1 MKRSKTQAV
10 YRFLPEMW
18 ISEKDDSER
27 AVSAKIKNWNYI
39 KMSDIYEDFIE
50 GEIKRQIKLFG
61 DRGGDIS
68 AFDLSPDTHSFS
80 IVETA
85 CNEGIPDIIGEI
97 SPLVFYCSSCG
108 AVSDLRNPDAVDKYT
123 WKCKNPDCG
132 KWAVKQLQ
140 MIYACEC
147 GYAQP
152 IKIPHVQGVKNFKFR
167 PNETQYKMFYRSGN
181 SEKPA
186 EFVQI
191 CPNCNSRLVP
201 DNANSGRNYKP
212 FTLKVINLVDQ
223 RNGQFYKKGIDA
235 QKTIVCR
242 WFDKLSTADY
252 EEILNNIELAFSD
265 AFKSDAQRRNVK
277 QQVRALI
284 DAGMLPPEMFESAVN
299 NMLQNAPNTK
309 SVERYVAIC
318 DDLFS
323 RKKTENPVGYA
334 EWLSHFSF
342 KLMQYDT
349 LKYAKRIITLEE
361 AIQRQLDME
370 FIDSP
375 EEVTALNKKMGIA
388 NMQVSCDIQIIN
400 CTYGYSRRVA
410 DPKNS
415 TNKNCRLKLNAY
427 DRTRDGTANLVYGAK
442 LDTEGILFEINA
454 ISCLDSAEGAMY
466 EIPEH
471 VKPILRKSQLFTV
484 IPRIYCEQCGSY
496 EIPYCAECG
505 KPMECDENVRLH
517 CSCGAPFHVQCF
529 EGHRACRVEN
539 WYIPTSRMYTMINQN
554 IHAAFKQDTAD
565 LVMCIMGSALYI
577 AQPCIVRTEGV
588 EVFFNQIDC
597 FSRLP
602 ATAKENTKKYAVYL
616 GEKCDGTCSNAK
628 IGRCIADS
636 SMACLPKAFYTLLPG
651 FRPQPH
657 KGLEYGD
664 VAAQINVGS
673 CAYEMKGI
681 IKKNTMNSGRTSK
694 SVDVLLN
701 THLLS
706 TSKAGEEIIRQFV
719 EQGLVDNRVDL
730 IAVIAPQY
738 FDNSFKGTL
747 RFLAKLGG
755 KKVMFIELDDVARL
769 IEGNSAIDV

>member
-68 AFDLSPDTHSFS
+68 AFDLSPDTHSFA

-108 AVSDLRNPDAVDKYT
+108 TVSDLRNPDAVDKYT

-140 MIYACEC
+140 MIYTCEC

-309 SVERYVAIC
+309 SVERYVAMC

-442 LDTEGILFEINA
+442 LDTEGILFEISQRKIVEWLYENNIISEEQLPDLDDDISVKKWFA
-454 ISCLDSAEGAMY
+454 QYVHSDVISMFGEIDDSEKITKNVFALLHSMSHAFMNSAGELSGLSGNSLTEIILVETASIFIYAQTSQGIPLGALSGMAESNYAYFLKKAFDEAKNCVFDPICTERDDTACSACLIIPEISCNHFNAELG
-466 EIPEH
+466 
-471 VKPILRKSQLFTV
+471 RK
-484 IPRIYCEQCGSY
+484 Y
-496 EIPYCAECG
+496 
-505 KPMECDENVRLH
+505 
-517 CSCGAPFHVQCF
+517 
-529 EGHRACRVEN
+529 
-539 WYIPTSRMYTMINQN
+539 
-554 IHAAFKQDTAD
+554 
-565 LVMCIMGSALYI
+565 LYS
-577 AQPCIVRTEGV
+577 
-588 EVFFNQIDC
+588 ID
-597 FSRLP
+597 
-602 ATAKENTKKYAVYL
+602 
-616 GEKCDGTCSNAK
+616 G
-628 IGRCIADS
+628 
-636 SMACLPKAFYTLLPG
+636 
-651 FRPQPH
+651 
-657 KGLEYGD
+657 
-664 VAAQINVGS
+664 
-673 CAYEMKGI
+673 
-681 IKKNTMNSGRTSK
+681 
-694 SVDVLLN
+694 
-701 THLLS
+701 
-706 TSKAGEEIIRQFV
+706 
-719 EQGLVDNRVDL
+719 VDNPTVG
-730 IAVIAPQY
+730 
-738 FDNSFKGTL
+738 FWE
-747 RFLAKLGG
+747 
-755 KKVMFIELDDVARL
+755 M
-769 IEGNSAIDV
+769 

>member
-68 AFDLSPDTHSFS
+68 AFDLSPDTHSFA

-252 EEILNNIELAFSD
+252 DEILNNIELAFSD
-265 AFKSDAQRRNVK
+265 AFKNDAQRRNVK

-442 LDTEGILFEINA
+442 LDTEGILFEISQRKIVEWLYENNIISEEQLPDLDDDISVKKWFA
-454 ISCLDSAEGAMY
+454 QYVHSDVISMFGEIDDSEKITKNVFALLHSMSHAFMNSAGELSGLSGNSLTEIILVETASIFIYAQTSQGIPLGALSGMAESNYAYFLKKAFDEAKNCVFDPICTERDDTACSACLIIPEISCNHFNAELG
-466 EIPEH
+466 
-471 VKPILRKSQLFTV
+471 RK
-484 IPRIYCEQCGSY
+484 Y
-496 EIPYCAECG
+496 
-505 KPMECDENVRLH
+505 
-517 CSCGAPFHVQCF
+517 
-529 EGHRACRVEN
+529 
-539 WYIPTSRMYTMINQN
+539 
-554 IHAAFKQDTAD
+554 
-565 LVMCIMGSALYI
+565 LYS
-577 AQPCIVRTEGV
+577 
-588 EVFFNQIDC
+588 ID
-597 FSRLP
+597 
-602 ATAKENTKKYAVYL
+602 
-616 GEKCDGTCSNAK
+616 G
-628 IGRCIADS
+628 
-636 SMACLPKAFYTLLPG
+636 
-651 FRPQPH
+651 
-657 KGLEYGD
+657 
-664 VAAQINVGS
+664 
-673 CAYEMKGI
+673 
-681 IKKNTMNSGRTSK
+681 
-694 SVDVLLN
+694 
-701 THLLS
+701 
-706 TSKAGEEIIRQFV
+706 
-719 EQGLVDNRVDL
+719 VDNPTVG
-730 IAVIAPQY
+730 
-738 FDNSFKGTL
+738 FWE
-747 RFLAKLGG
+747 
-755 KKVMFIELDDVARL
+755 M
-769 IEGNSAIDV
+769 

>member
-18 ISEKDDSER
+18 ISEKGDSER

-68 AFDLSPDTHSFS
+68 AFDLSPDTHSFA

-108 AVSDLRNPDAVDKYT
+108 TVSDLRNHDAVDKYT

-309 SVERYVAIC
+309 SVERYVAMC

-323 RKKTENPVGYA
+323 RRKTENPVGYA

-361 AIQRQLDME
+361 AIQRQLNME

-375 EEVTALNKKMGIA
+375 EEVTALNKKMGVA

-442 LDTEGILFEINA
+442 LDTEGILFEISQRKIVEWLYENNIISEEQLPDLDDDISVKKWFA
-454 ISCLDSAEGAMY
+454 QYVHSDVISMFGEIDDSEKITKNVFALLHSMSHAFMNSAGELSGLSGNSLTEIILVETASIFIYAQTSQGIPLGALSGMAESNYAYFLKKAFDEAKNCVFDPICTERDDTACSACLIIPEISCNHFNAELG
-466 EIPEH
+466 
-471 VKPILRKSQLFTV
+471 RK
-484 IPRIYCEQCGSY
+484 Y
-496 EIPYCAECG
+496 
-505 KPMECDENVRLH
+505 
-517 CSCGAPFHVQCF
+517 
-529 EGHRACRVEN
+529 
-539 WYIPTSRMYTMINQN
+539 
-554 IHAAFKQDTAD
+554 
-565 LVMCIMGSALYI
+565 LYS
-577 AQPCIVRTEGV
+577 
-588 EVFFNQIDC
+588 ID
-597 FSRLP
+597 
-602 ATAKENTKKYAVYL
+602 
-616 GEKCDGTCSNAK
+616 G
-628 IGRCIADS
+628 
-636 SMACLPKAFYTLLPG
+636 
-651 FRPQPH
+651 
-657 KGLEYGD
+657 
-664 VAAQINVGS
+664 
-673 CAYEMKGI
+673 
-681 IKKNTMNSGRTSK
+681 
-694 SVDVLLN
+694 
-701 THLLS
+701 
-706 TSKAGEEIIRQFV
+706 
-719 EQGLVDNRVDL
+719 VDNPTVG
-730 IAVIAPQY
+730 
-738 FDNSFKGTL
+738 FWE
-747 RFLAKLGG
+747 
-755 KKVMFIELDDVARL
+755 M
-769 IEGNSAIDV
+769 

>member
-18 ISEKDDSER
+18 ISEKGDSER

-68 AFDLSPDTHSFS
+68 AFDLSPDTHSFA

-108 AVSDLRNPDAVDKYT
+108 TVSDLRNPDAVDKYT

-309 SVERYVAIC
+309 SVERYVAMC

-375 EEVTALNKKMGIA
+375 EEVTALSKKMGIA

-442 LDTEGILFEINA
+442 LDTEGILFEISQRKIVEWLYENNIISEEQLPDLDDDISVKKWFA
-454 ISCLDSAEGAMY
+454 QYVHSDVISMFGEIDDSEKITKNVFVLLHSMSHAFMNSAGELSGLSGNSLTEIILVETASIFIYAQTSQGIPLGALSGMAESNYAYFLKKAFDEAKNCVFDPICTERDDTACSACLIIPEISCNHFNAELG
-466 EIPEH
+466 
-471 VKPILRKSQLFTV
+471 RK
-484 IPRIYCEQCGSY
+484 Y
-496 EIPYCAECG
+496 
-505 KPMECDENVRLH
+505 
-517 CSCGAPFHVQCF
+517 
-529 EGHRACRVEN
+529 
-539 WYIPTSRMYTMINQN
+539 
-554 IHAAFKQDTAD
+554 
-565 LVMCIMGSALYI
+565 LYS
-577 AQPCIVRTEGV
+577 
-588 EVFFNQIDC
+588 ID
-597 FSRLP
+597 
-602 ATAKENTKKYAVYL
+602 
-616 GEKCDGTCSNAK
+616 G
-628 IGRCIADS
+628 
-636 SMACLPKAFYTLLPG
+636 
-651 FRPQPH
+651 
-657 KGLEYGD
+657 
-664 VAAQINVGS
+664 
-673 CAYEMKGI
+673 
-681 IKKNTMNSGRTSK
+681 
-694 SVDVLLN
+694 
-701 THLLS
+701 
-706 TSKAGEEIIRQFV
+706 
-719 EQGLVDNRVDL
+719 VDNPTVG
-730 IAVIAPQY
+730 
-738 FDNSFKGTL
+738 FWE
-747 RFLAKLGG
+747 
-755 KKVMFIELDDVARL
+755 M
-769 IEGNSAIDV
+769 

>member
-1 MKRSKTQAV
+1 
-10 YRFLPEMW
+10 MW

-442 LDTEGILFEINA
+442 LDTEGILFEISQRKIVEWLYENNIISEEQLPDLDDDISVKKWFA
-454 ISCLDSAEGAMY
+454 QYVHSDVISMFGEIDDSEKITKNVFALLHSMSHAFMNSAGELSGLSGNSLTEIILVETASIFIYAQTSQGIPLGALSGMAESNYAYFLKKAFDEAKNCVFDPICTERDDTACSACLIIPEISCNHFNAELG
-466 EIPEH
+466 
-471 VKPILRKSQLFTV
+471 RK
-484 IPRIYCEQCGSY
+484 Y
-496 EIPYCAECG
+496 
-505 KPMECDENVRLH
+505 
-517 CSCGAPFHVQCF
+517 
-529 EGHRACRVEN
+529 
-539 WYIPTSRMYTMINQN
+539 
-554 IHAAFKQDTAD
+554 
-565 LVMCIMGSALYI
+565 LYS
-577 AQPCIVRTEGV
+577 
-588 EVFFNQIDC
+588 ID
-597 FSRLP
+597 
-602 ATAKENTKKYAVYL
+602 
-616 GEKCDGTCSNAK
+616 G
-628 IGRCIADS
+628 
-636 SMACLPKAFYTLLPG
+636 
-651 FRPQPH
+651 
-657 KGLEYGD
+657 
-664 VAAQINVGS
+664 
-673 CAYEMKGI
+673 
-681 IKKNTMNSGRTSK
+681 
-694 SVDVLLN
+694 
-701 THLLS
+701 
-706 TSKAGEEIIRQFV
+706 
-719 EQGLVDNRVDL
+719 VDNPTVG
-730 IAVIAPQY
+730 
-738 FDNSFKGTL
+738 FWE
-747 RFLAKLGG
+747 
-755 KKVMFIELDDVARL
+755 M
-769 IEGNSAIDV
+769 

>member
-18 ISEKDDSER
+18 ISEKGDSER

-68 AFDLSPDTHSFS
+68 AFDLSPDTHSFA

-108 AVSDLRNPDAVDKYT
+108 TVSDLRNPDAVDKYT

-284 DAGMLPPEMFESAVN
+284 DAVMLPPEMFESAVN

-309 SVERYVAIC
+309 SVERYVAMC

-375 EEVTALNKKMGIA
+375 EKVTALSKKMGIA

-442 LDTEGILFEINA
+442 LDTEGILFEISQRKIVEWLYENNIISEEQLPDLDDDISVKKWFA
-454 ISCLDSAEGAMY
+454 QYVHSDVISMFGEIDDSEKITKNVFALLHSMSHAFMNSAGELSGLSGNSLTEIILVETASIFIYAQTSQGIPLGALSGMAESNYAYFLKKAFDEAKNCVFDPICTERDDTACSACLIIPEISCNHFNAELG
-466 EIPEH
+466 
-471 VKPILRKSQLFTV
+471 RK
-484 IPRIYCEQCGSY
+484 Y
-496 EIPYCAECG
+496 
-505 KPMECDENVRLH
+505 
-517 CSCGAPFHVQCF
+517 
-529 EGHRACRVEN
+529 
-539 WYIPTSRMYTMINQN
+539 
-554 IHAAFKQDTAD
+554 
-565 LVMCIMGSALYI
+565 LYS
-577 AQPCIVRTEGV
+577 
-588 EVFFNQIDC
+588 ID
-597 FSRLP
+597 
-602 ATAKENTKKYAVYL
+602 
-616 GEKCDGTCSNAK
+616 G
-628 IGRCIADS
+628 
-636 SMACLPKAFYTLLPG
+636 
-651 FRPQPH
+651 
-657 KGLEYGD
+657 
-664 VAAQINVGS
+664 
-673 CAYEMKGI
+673 
-681 IKKNTMNSGRTSK
+681 
-694 SVDVLLN
+694 
-701 THLLS
+701 
-706 TSKAGEEIIRQFV
+706 
-719 EQGLVDNRVDL
+719 VDNPTVG
-730 IAVIAPQY
+730 
-738 FDNSFKGTL
+738 FWE
-747 RFLAKLGG
+747 
-755 KKVMFIELDDVARL
+755 M
-769 IEGNSAIDV
+769 

>member
-1 MKRSKTQAV
+1 MKRSKTQDV

-50 GEIKRQIKLFG
+50 GEIKRQVKLFG

-68 AFDLSPDTHSFS
+68 AFDLSPDTHSFA

-252 EEILNNIELAFSD
+252 DEILNNIELAFSD

-309 SVERYVAIC
+309 SVERYVAMC

-323 RKKTENPVGYA
+323 RKKAENPVGYA

-375 EEVTALNKKMGIA
+375 EEVTALNKKMGIT

-442 LDTEGILFEINA
+442 LDTEGILFEISQRKIVEWLYENNIISEEQLPDLDDDVSVKKWFAQYVHSDVISMFGEIDDSEKITKNVFALLHSMSHAFMNA
-454 ISCLDSAEGAMY
+454 AGELSGLSSNSLTEIILVETASIFIYAQTSQGIPLGALSGMAESNYAFFLKKAFDEAKNCVFDPICTERDDTACSACLIIPEISCNHFNAELG
-466 EIPEH
+466 
-471 VKPILRKSQLFTV
+471 RK
-484 IPRIYCEQCGSY
+484 Y
-496 EIPYCAECG
+496 
-505 KPMECDENVRLH
+505 
-517 CSCGAPFHVQCF
+517 
-529 EGHRACRVEN
+529 
-539 WYIPTSRMYTMINQN
+539 
-554 IHAAFKQDTAD
+554 
-565 LVMCIMGSALYI
+565 LYS
-577 AQPCIVRTEGV
+577 
-588 EVFFNQIDC
+588 ID
-597 FSRLP
+597 
-602 ATAKENTKKYAVYL
+602 
-616 GEKCDGTCSNAK
+616 G
-628 IGRCIADS
+628 
-636 SMACLPKAFYTLLPG
+636 
-651 FRPQPH
+651 
-657 KGLEYGD
+657 
-664 VAAQINVGS
+664 
-673 CAYEMKGI
+673 
-681 IKKNTMNSGRTSK
+681 
-694 SVDVLLN
+694 
-701 THLLS
+701 
-706 TSKAGEEIIRQFV
+706 
-719 EQGLVDNRVDL
+719 VDNPTVG
-730 IAVIAPQY
+730 
-738 FDNSFKGTL
+738 FWE
-747 RFLAKLGG
+747 
-755 KKVMFIELDDVARL
+755 M
-769 IEGNSAIDV
+769 

>member
-68 AFDLSPDTHSFS
+68 AFDLSPDTHSFA

-181 SEKPA
+181 SEKTA

-309 SVERYVAIC
+309 SVERYVAMC

-442 LDTEGILFEINA
+442 LDTEGILFEISQRKIVEWLYENNIISEEQLPDLDDDISVKKWFA
-454 ISCLDSAEGAMY
+454 QYVHSDVISMFGEIDDSEKITKNVFALLHSMSHAFMNSAGELSGLSGNSLTEIILVETASIFIYAQTSQGIPLGALSGMAESNYAYFLKKAFDEAKNCVFDPICTERDDTACSACLIIPEISCNHFNAELG
-466 EIPEH
+466 
-471 VKPILRKSQLFTV
+471 RK
-484 IPRIYCEQCGSY
+484 Y
-496 EIPYCAECG
+496 
-505 KPMECDENVRLH
+505 
-517 CSCGAPFHVQCF
+517 
-529 EGHRACRVEN
+529 
-539 WYIPTSRMYTMINQN
+539 
-554 IHAAFKQDTAD
+554 
-565 LVMCIMGSALYI
+565 LYS
-577 AQPCIVRTEGV
+577 
-588 EVFFNQIDC
+588 ID
-597 FSRLP
+597 
-602 ATAKENTKKYAVYL
+602 
-616 GEKCDGTCSNAK
+616 G
-628 IGRCIADS
+628 
-636 SMACLPKAFYTLLPG
+636 
-651 FRPQPH
+651 
-657 KGLEYGD
+657 
-664 VAAQINVGS
+664 
-673 CAYEMKGI
+673 
-681 IKKNTMNSGRTSK
+681 
-694 SVDVLLN
+694 
-701 THLLS
+701 
-706 TSKAGEEIIRQFV
+706 
-719 EQGLVDNRVDL
+719 VDNPTVG
-730 IAVIAPQY
+730 
-738 FDNSFKGTL
+738 FWE
-747 RFLAKLGG
+747 
-755 KKVMFIELDDVARL
+755 M
-769 IEGNSAIDV
+769 

>member
-18 ISEKDDSER
+18 ISEKGDSER

-39 KMSDIYEDFIE
+39 KMADIYEDFIE
-50 GEIKRQIKLFG
+50 GEVKRQIKLFG

-68 AFDLSPDTHSFS
+68 AFDLSPDTHSFA

-108 AVSDLRNPDAVDKYT
+108 TVSDLRNPDAVDKYT

-152 IKIPHVQGVKNFKFR
+152 IKVPYVQGVKDFKFR

-242 WFDKLSTADY
+242 WFDKLSTTDY

-265 AFKSDAQRRNVK
+265 AFKSDAQRRNVE

-284 DAGMLPPEMFESAVN
+284 DAGMLPSEMFESAVN

-309 SVERYVAIC
+309 SVERYVAMC

-323 RKKTENPVGYA
+323 RKKTEDPVGYA

-375 EEVTALNKKMGIA
+375 EEITALNKKLGIA

-442 LDTEGILFEINA
+442 LDTEGILFEISQRKIVEWLYENKIISEEQLPDLDDDVSVKKWFAQYVHSDVISMFGEIDDSEKITKNVFALLHSMSHAFMNA
-454 ISCLDSAEGAMY
+454 AGELSGLSSNSLTEIILVETASIFIYAQTSQGIPLGALSGMAESNYAYFLKKAFDEAKNCVFDPICTERDDTACSACLIIPEISCNHFNAELG
-466 EIPEH
+466 
-471 VKPILRKSQLFTV
+471 RKYLYSIDGVDTPTV
-484 IPRIYCEQCGSY
+484 
-496 EIPYCAECG
+496 
-505 KPMECDENVRLH
+505 
-517 CSCGAPFHVQCF
+517 
-529 EGHRACRVEN
+529 
-539 WYIPTSRMYTMINQN
+539 
-554 IHAAFKQDTAD
+554 
-565 LVMCIMGSALYI
+565 
-577 AQPCIVRTEGV
+577 
-588 EVFFNQIDC
+588 
-597 FSRLP
+597 
-602 ATAKENTKKYAVYL
+602 
-616 GEKCDGTCSNAK
+616 
-628 IGRCIADS
+628 
-636 SMACLPKAFYTLLPG
+636 G
-651 FRPQPH
+651 FW
-657 KGLEYGD
+657 
-664 VAAQINVGS
+664 
-673 CAYEMKGI
+673 EM
-681 IKKNTMNSGRTSK
+681 
-694 SVDVLLN
+694 
-701 THLLS
+701 
-706 TSKAGEEIIRQFV
+706 
-719 EQGLVDNRVDL
+719 
-730 IAVIAPQY
+730 
-738 FDNSFKGTL
+738 
-747 RFLAKLGG
+747 
-755 KKVMFIELDDVARL
+755 
-769 IEGNSAIDV
+769 

>member
-39 KMSDIYEDFIE
+39 KMADIYEDFIE
-50 GEIKRQIKLFG
+50 GEVKRQIKLFG

-68 AFDLSPDTHSFS
+68 AFDLSPDTHSFA

-108 AVSDLRNPDAVDKYT
+108 TVSDLRNPDAVDKYT

-152 IKIPHVQGVKNFKFR
+152 IKVPYVQGVKDFKFR

-265 AFKSDAQRRNVK
+265 AFKSNAQRRNVE

-284 DAGMLPPEMFESAVN
+284 DAGMLPSEMFESAVN

-309 SVERYVAIC
+309 SVERYVAMC

-323 RKKTENPVGYA
+323 RKKTEDPVGYA

-375 EEVTALNKKMGIA
+375 EEITALNQKMGIA

-442 LDTEGILFEINA
+442 LDTEGILFEISQRKIIEWLYENKIIGEEQLPDLDDDVSVKKWFAQYVHSDVISMFGEIDDSEKITKNVFALLHSMSHAFMNA
-454 ISCLDSAEGAMY
+454 AGELSGLSSNSLTEIILVETASIFIYAQTSQGIPLGALSGMAESNYAYFLKKAFDEAKNCVFDPICTERDDTACSACLIIPEISCNHFNAELG
-466 EIPEH
+466 
-471 VKPILRKSQLFTV
+471 RKYLYSIDGVDTPTV
-484 IPRIYCEQCGSY
+484 
-496 EIPYCAECG
+496 
-505 KPMECDENVRLH
+505 
-517 CSCGAPFHVQCF
+517 
-529 EGHRACRVEN
+529 
-539 WYIPTSRMYTMINQN
+539 
-554 IHAAFKQDTAD
+554 
-565 LVMCIMGSALYI
+565 
-577 AQPCIVRTEGV
+577 
-588 EVFFNQIDC
+588 
-597 FSRLP
+597 
-602 ATAKENTKKYAVYL
+602 
-616 GEKCDGTCSNAK
+616 
-628 IGRCIADS
+628 
-636 SMACLPKAFYTLLPG
+636 G
-651 FRPQPH
+651 FW
-657 KGLEYGD
+657 
-664 VAAQINVGS
+664 
-673 CAYEMKGI
+673 EM
-681 IKKNTMNSGRTSK
+681 
-694 SVDVLLN
+694 
-701 THLLS
+701 
-706 TSKAGEEIIRQFV
+706 
-719 EQGLVDNRVDL
+719 
-730 IAVIAPQY
+730 
-738 FDNSFKGTL
+738 
-747 RFLAKLGG
+747 
-755 KKVMFIELDDVARL
+755 
-769 IEGNSAIDV
+769 

>member
-442 LDTEGILFEINA
+442 LDTEGILFEISQRKIVEWLYENNIISEEQLPDLDDDISVKKWFA
-454 ISCLDSAEGAMY
+454 QYVHSDVISMFGEIDDSEKITKNVFALLHSMSHAFMNSAGELSGLSGNSLTEIILVETASIFIYAQTSQGIPLGALSGMAESNYAYFLKKAFDEAKNFVFDPICTERDDTACSACLIIPEISCNHFNAELG
-466 EIPEH
+466 
-471 VKPILRKSQLFTV
+471 RK
-484 IPRIYCEQCGSY
+484 Y
-496 EIPYCAECG
+496 
-505 KPMECDENVRLH
+505 
-517 CSCGAPFHVQCF
+517 
-529 EGHRACRVEN
+529 
-539 WYIPTSRMYTMINQN
+539 
-554 IHAAFKQDTAD
+554 
-565 LVMCIMGSALYI
+565 LYS
-577 AQPCIVRTEGV
+577 
-588 EVFFNQIDC
+588 ID
-597 FSRLP
+597 
-602 ATAKENTKKYAVYL
+602 
-616 GEKCDGTCSNAK
+616 G
-628 IGRCIADS
+628 
-636 SMACLPKAFYTLLPG
+636 
-651 FRPQPH
+651 
-657 KGLEYGD
+657 
-664 VAAQINVGS
+664 
-673 CAYEMKGI
+673 
-681 IKKNTMNSGRTSK
+681 
-694 SVDVLLN
+694 
-701 THLLS
+701 
-706 TSKAGEEIIRQFV
+706 
-719 EQGLVDNRVDL
+719 VDNPTVG
-730 IAVIAPQY
+730 
-738 FDNSFKGTL
+738 FWE
-747 RFLAKLGG
+747 
-755 KKVMFIELDDVARL
+755 M
-769 IEGNSAIDV
+769 

>member
-18 ISEKDDSER
+18 ISEKGDSER

-68 AFDLSPDTHSFS
+68 AFDISPDTHSFA

-108 AVSDLRNPDAVDKYT
+108 TVTDLRNPDAVDKYT

-140 MIYACEC
+140 MIYTCEC

-152 IKIPHVQGVKNFKFR
+152 IKVPYVHGVKDFKFR

-181 SEKPA
+181 SEKTA

-212 FTLKVINLVDQ
+212 FKLKVINLVDQ

-265 AFKSDAQRRNVK
+265 AFKSDAQRRNVE

-309 SVERYVAIC
+309 SVERYVAMC

-323 RKKTENPVGYA
+323 RKKIEDPVGYA

-375 EEVTALNKKMGIA
+375 EEITALNKKMGIE

-442 LDTEGILFEINA
+442 LDTEGILFEISQRKIVEWLYENKIISEEQLPDLDDDVSVKKWFAQYVHSDVISMFGEIDDSEKITKNVFALLHSMSHAFMNA
-454 ISCLDSAEGAMY
+454 AGELSGLSSNSLTEIILVETASIFIYAQTSQGIPLGALSGMAESNYAYFLKKAFDETKNCVFDPICTERDDTACSACLIIPEISCNHFNAELG
-466 EIPEH
+466 
-471 VKPILRKSQLFTV
+471 RKYLYSIDGVDTPTV
-484 IPRIYCEQCGSY
+484 
-496 EIPYCAECG
+496 
-505 KPMECDENVRLH
+505 
-517 CSCGAPFHVQCF
+517 
-529 EGHRACRVEN
+529 
-539 WYIPTSRMYTMINQN
+539 
-554 IHAAFKQDTAD
+554 
-565 LVMCIMGSALYI
+565 
-577 AQPCIVRTEGV
+577 
-588 EVFFNQIDC
+588 
-597 FSRLP
+597 
-602 ATAKENTKKYAVYL
+602 
-616 GEKCDGTCSNAK
+616 
-628 IGRCIADS
+628 
-636 SMACLPKAFYTLLPG
+636 G
-651 FRPQPH
+651 FW
-657 KGLEYGD
+657 
-664 VAAQINVGS
+664 
-673 CAYEMKGI
+673 EM
-681 IKKNTMNSGRTSK
+681 
-694 SVDVLLN
+694 
-701 THLLS
+701 
-706 TSKAGEEIIRQFV
+706 
-719 EQGLVDNRVDL
+719 
-730 IAVIAPQY
+730 
-738 FDNSFKGTL
+738 
-747 RFLAKLGG
+747 
-755 KKVMFIELDDVARL
+755 
-769 IEGNSAIDV
+769 

>member
-18 ISEKDDSER
+18 ISEKGDSER

-39 KMSDIYEDFIE
+39 KMSGIYEDFIE

-68 AFDLSPDTHSFS
+68 AFDISPDTHSFA

-108 AVSDLRNPDAVDKYT
+108 TVTDLRNPDAVDKYT

-152 IKIPHVQGVKNFKFR
+152 IKVPYVQGVKDFKFR

-242 WFDKLSTADY
+242 WCEKLSTADY
-252 EEILNNIELAFSD
+252 EEILDNIELAFSD
-265 AFKSDAQRRNVK
+265 AFKSNAQRRNVE

-309 SVERYVAIC
+309 SVERYVAMC
-318 DDLFS
+318 DDLFA
-323 RKKTENPVGYA
+323 RKKAEDPAGYT

-375 EEVTALNKKMGIA
+375 EEITALNDKLGIA

-442 LDTEGILFEINA
+442 LDTEGILFEISQRRIIEWLYENKIIGEEQLPDLDDDVSVKKWFAEYVHSDVITMFGEIDDSEKITKNVFALLHSMSHAFMNA
-454 ISCLDSAEGAMY
+454 AGELSGLSSNSLTEIILVETASIFIYAQTSQGIPLGALSGMAESNYAYFLKKAFDETKNCVFDPICKERDDTACSACLIIPEISCNHFNAELG
-466 EIPEH
+466 
-471 VKPILRKSQLFTV
+471 RKYLYSIDGV
-484 IPRIYCEQCGSY
+484 
-496 EIPYCAECG
+496 
-505 KPMECDENVRLH
+505 
-517 CSCGAPFHVQCF
+517 
-529 EGHRACRVEN
+529 
-539 WYIPTSRMYTMINQN
+539 
-554 IHAAFKQDTAD
+554 DT
-565 LVMCIMGSALYI
+565 
-577 AQPCIVRTEGV
+577 
-588 EVFFNQIDC
+588 
-597 FSRLP
+597 P
-602 ATAKENTKKYAVYL
+602 AV
-616 GEKCDGTCSNAK
+616 
-628 IGRCIADS
+628 
-636 SMACLPKAFYTLLPG
+636 G
-651 FRPQPH
+651 FW
-657 KGLEYGD
+657 
-664 VAAQINVGS
+664 
-673 CAYEMKGI
+673 EM
-681 IKKNTMNSGRTSK
+681 
-694 SVDVLLN
+694 
-701 THLLS
+701 
-706 TSKAGEEIIRQFV
+706 
-719 EQGLVDNRVDL
+719 
-730 IAVIAPQY
+730 
-738 FDNSFKGTL
+738 
-747 RFLAKLGG
+747 
-755 KKVMFIELDDVARL
+755 
-769 IEGNSAIDV
+769 

>member
-68 AFDLSPDTHSFS
+68 AFDLSPDTHSFA

-181 SEKPA
+181 SEKSA

-252 EEILNNIELAFSD
+252 DEILNNIELAFSD

-309 SVERYVAIC
+309 SVERYVAMC

-442 LDTEGILFEINA
+442 LDTEGILFEISQRKIVEWLYENNIISEEQLPDLDDDISVKKWFA
-454 ISCLDSAEGAMY
+454 QYVHSDVISMFGEIDDSEKITKNVFALLHSMSHAFMNSAGELSGLSGNSLTEIILVETASIFIYAQTSQGIPLGALSGMAESNYAYFLKKAFDEAKNCVFDPICTERDDTACSACLIIPEISCNHFNAELG
-466 EIPEH
+466 
-471 VKPILRKSQLFTV
+471 RK
-484 IPRIYCEQCGSY
+484 Y
-496 EIPYCAECG
+496 
-505 KPMECDENVRLH
+505 
-517 CSCGAPFHVQCF
+517 
-529 EGHRACRVEN
+529 
-539 WYIPTSRMYTMINQN
+539 
-554 IHAAFKQDTAD
+554 
-565 LVMCIMGSALYI
+565 LYS
-577 AQPCIVRTEGV
+577 
-588 EVFFNQIDC
+588 ID
-597 FSRLP
+597 
-602 ATAKENTKKYAVYL
+602 
-616 GEKCDGTCSNAK
+616 G
-628 IGRCIADS
+628 
-636 SMACLPKAFYTLLPG
+636 
-651 FRPQPH
+651 
-657 KGLEYGD
+657 
-664 VAAQINVGS
+664 
-673 CAYEMKGI
+673 
-681 IKKNTMNSGRTSK
+681 
-694 SVDVLLN
+694 
-701 THLLS
+701 
-706 TSKAGEEIIRQFV
+706 
-719 EQGLVDNRVDL
+719 VDNPTVG
-730 IAVIAPQY
+730 
-738 FDNSFKGTL
+738 FWE
-747 RFLAKLGG
+747 
-755 KKVMFIELDDVARL
+755 M
-769 IEGNSAIDV
+769 

>member
-10 YRFLPEMW
+10 YKFLPEMW
-18 ISEKDDSER
+18 ISEKGDSER

-68 AFDLSPDTHSFS
+68 AFDLSPDTHSFA

-108 AVSDLRNPDAVDKYT
+108 TVSDLRNPDAVDKYT

-191 CPNCNSRLVP
+191 CPSCNSRLVP

-309 SVERYVAIC
+309 SVERYVAMC

-375 EEVTALNKKMGIA
+375 EEVTALNKKMGVA

-442 LDTEGILFEINA
+442 LDTEGILFEISQRKIVEWLYENNIISEEQLPDFDDDISVKKWFA
-454 ISCLDSAEGAMY
+454 QYVHSDVISMFGEIDDSEKITKNVFALLHSMSHAFMNSAGELSGLSGNSLTEIILVETASIFIYAQTSQGIPLGALSGMAESNYAYFLKKAFDEAKNCVFDPICTERDDTACSACLIIPEISCNHFNAELG
-466 EIPEH
+466 
-471 VKPILRKSQLFTV
+471 RK
-484 IPRIYCEQCGSY
+484 Y
-496 EIPYCAECG
+496 
-505 KPMECDENVRLH
+505 
-517 CSCGAPFHVQCF
+517 
-529 EGHRACRVEN
+529 
-539 WYIPTSRMYTMINQN
+539 
-554 IHAAFKQDTAD
+554 
-565 LVMCIMGSALYI
+565 LYS
-577 AQPCIVRTEGV
+577 
-588 EVFFNQIDC
+588 ID
-597 FSRLP
+597 
-602 ATAKENTKKYAVYL
+602 
-616 GEKCDGTCSNAK
+616 G
-628 IGRCIADS
+628 
-636 SMACLPKAFYTLLPG
+636 
-651 FRPQPH
+651 
-657 KGLEYGD
+657 
-664 VAAQINVGS
+664 
-673 CAYEMKGI
+673 
-681 IKKNTMNSGRTSK
+681 
-694 SVDVLLN
+694 
-701 THLLS
+701 
-706 TSKAGEEIIRQFV
+706 
-719 EQGLVDNRVDL
+719 VDNPTVG
-730 IAVIAPQY
+730 
-738 FDNSFKGTL
+738 FWE
-747 RFLAKLGG
+747 
-755 KKVMFIELDDVARL
+755 M
-769 IEGNSAIDV
+769 

>member
-85 CNEGIPDIIGEI
+85 CNEGSPDIIGEI
-97 SPLVFYCSSCG
+97 SPLESYCSSCG

-252 EEILNNIELAFSD
+252 DEILNNIELAFSD
-265 AFKSDAQRRNVK
+265 AFKSNAQRRNVK

-309 SVERYVAIC
+309 SVERYVAMC

-323 RKKTENPVGYA
+323 RKKAENPVGYA

-361 AIQRQLDME
+361 AIQRQLGME

-375 EEVTALNKKMGIA
+375 EEVTALNKKMGIT

-442 LDTEGILFEINA
+442 LDTEGILFEISQRKIVEWLYENNIISEEQLPDLDDDVSVKKWFAQYVHSDVISMFGEIDDSEKITKNVFALLHSMSHAFMNA
-454 ISCLDSAEGAMY
+454 AGELSGLSSNSLTEIILVETASIFIYAQTSQGIPLGALSGMAESNYAYFLKKAFDETKNCVFDPICTERDDTACSACLIIPEISCNHFNAELG
-466 EIPEH
+466 
-471 VKPILRKSQLFTV
+471 RK
-484 IPRIYCEQCGSY
+484 Y
-496 EIPYCAECG
+496 
-505 KPMECDENVRLH
+505 
-517 CSCGAPFHVQCF
+517 
-529 EGHRACRVEN
+529 
-539 WYIPTSRMYTMINQN
+539 
-554 IHAAFKQDTAD
+554 
-565 LVMCIMGSALYI
+565 LYS
-577 AQPCIVRTEGV
+577 
-588 EVFFNQIDC
+588 ID
-597 FSRLP
+597 
-602 ATAKENTKKYAVYL
+602 
-616 GEKCDGTCSNAK
+616 G
-628 IGRCIADS
+628 
-636 SMACLPKAFYTLLPG
+636 
-651 FRPQPH
+651 
-657 KGLEYGD
+657 
-664 VAAQINVGS
+664 
-673 CAYEMKGI
+673 
-681 IKKNTMNSGRTSK
+681 
-694 SVDVLLN
+694 
-701 THLLS
+701 
-706 TSKAGEEIIRQFV
+706 
-719 EQGLVDNRVDL
+719 VDNPTVG
-730 IAVIAPQY
+730 
-738 FDNSFKGTL
+738 FWE
-747 RFLAKLGG
+747 
-755 KKVMFIELDDVARL
+755 M
-769 IEGNSAIDV
+769 

>member
-18 ISEKDDSER
+18 ISEKGDSER

-68 AFDLSPDTHSFS
+68 AFDLSPDTHSFA

-108 AVSDLRNPDAVDKYT
+108 TVSDLRNPDAVDKYT

-140 MIYACEC
+140 MIYTCEC

-152 IKIPHVQGVKNFKFR
+152 IKIPYVQGVKNFKFR

-242 WFDKLSTADY
+242 WFDKLSTDDY

-309 SVERYVAIC
+309 NVERYVAMC

-361 AIQRQLDME
+361 AIQRQLNME

-400 CTYGYSRRVA
+400 CTYGYSRRVS

-442 LDTEGILFEINA
+442 LDTEGILFEISQRKIVEWLYENNIISEEQLPDLDDDISVKKWFA
-454 ISCLDSAEGAMY
+454 QYVHSDVISMFGEIDDSEKITKNVFALLHSMSHAFMNSAGELSGLSGNSLTEIILVETASIFIYAQTSQGIPLGALSGMAESNYAYFLKKAFDETKNCVFDPICTERDDTACSACLIIPEISCNHFNAELG
-466 EIPEH
+466 
-471 VKPILRKSQLFTV
+471 RK
-484 IPRIYCEQCGSY
+484 Y
-496 EIPYCAECG
+496 
-505 KPMECDENVRLH
+505 
-517 CSCGAPFHVQCF
+517 
-529 EGHRACRVEN
+529 
-539 WYIPTSRMYTMINQN
+539 
-554 IHAAFKQDTAD
+554 
-565 LVMCIMGSALYI
+565 LYS
-577 AQPCIVRTEGV
+577 
-588 EVFFNQIDC
+588 ID
-597 FSRLP
+597 
-602 ATAKENTKKYAVYL
+602 
-616 GEKCDGTCSNAK
+616 G
-628 IGRCIADS
+628 
-636 SMACLPKAFYTLLPG
+636 
-651 FRPQPH
+651 
-657 KGLEYGD
+657 
-664 VAAQINVGS
+664 
-673 CAYEMKGI
+673 
-681 IKKNTMNSGRTSK
+681 
-694 SVDVLLN
+694 
-701 THLLS
+701 
-706 TSKAGEEIIRQFV
+706 
-719 EQGLVDNRVDL
+719 VDNPTVG
-730 IAVIAPQY
+730 
-738 FDNSFKGTL
+738 FWE
-747 RFLAKLGG
+747 
-755 KKVMFIELDDVARL
+755 M
-769 IEGNSAIDV
+769 

>member
-18 ISEKDDSER
+18 ISEKGDSER

-68 AFDLSPDTHSFS
+68 AFDLSPDTHSFA

-108 AVSDLRNPDAVDKYT
+108 TVSDLRNPDAVDKYT

-309 SVERYVAIC
+309 SVERYVAMC

-323 RKKTENPVGYA
+323 RKKTKNPVGYA

-375 EEVTALNKKMGIA
+375 EEVTALSKKMGIA

-442 LDTEGILFEINA
+442 LDTEGILFEISQRKIVEWLYENNIISEEQLPDLDDDISVKKWFA
-454 ISCLDSAEGAMY
+454 QYVHSDVISMFGEIDDSEKITKNVFALLHSMSHAFMNSAGELSGLSGNSLTEIILVETASIFIYAQTSQGIPLGALSGMAESNYAYFLKKAFDEAKNCVFDPICTERDDTACSACLIIPEISCNHFNAELG
-466 EIPEH
+466 
-471 VKPILRKSQLFTV
+471 RK
-484 IPRIYCEQCGSY
+484 Y
-496 EIPYCAECG
+496 
-505 KPMECDENVRLH
+505 
-517 CSCGAPFHVQCF
+517 
-529 EGHRACRVEN
+529 
-539 WYIPTSRMYTMINQN
+539 
-554 IHAAFKQDTAD
+554 
-565 LVMCIMGSALYI
+565 LYS
-577 AQPCIVRTEGV
+577 
-588 EVFFNQIDC
+588 ID
-597 FSRLP
+597 
-602 ATAKENTKKYAVYL
+602 
-616 GEKCDGTCSNAK
+616 G
-628 IGRCIADS
+628 
-636 SMACLPKAFYTLLPG
+636 
-651 FRPQPH
+651 
-657 KGLEYGD
+657 
-664 VAAQINVGS
+664 
-673 CAYEMKGI
+673 
-681 IKKNTMNSGRTSK
+681 
-694 SVDVLLN
+694 
-701 THLLS
+701 
-706 TSKAGEEIIRQFV
+706 
-719 EQGLVDNRVDL
+719 VDNPTVG
-730 IAVIAPQY
+730 
-738 FDNSFKGTL
+738 FWE
-747 RFLAKLGG
+747 
-755 KKVMFIELDDVARL
+755 M
-769 IEGNSAIDV
+769 

>member
-68 AFDLSPDTHSFS
+68 AFDLSPDTHSFA

-235 QKTIVCR
+235 QKTLVCR

-252 EEILNNIELAFSD
+252 DEILNNIELAFSD

-309 SVERYVAIC
+309 SVERYVAMC

-323 RKKTENPVGYA
+323 RKKAENPVGYA

-375 EEVTALNKKMGIA
+375 EEVTALNKKMGIT

-442 LDTEGILFEINA
+442 LDTEGILFEISQRKIVEWLYENNIISEEQLPDLDDDVSVKKWFA
-454 ISCLDSAEGAMY
+454 QYVHSDVISMFGEIDDSEKITKNVFALLHSMSHAFMNSAGELSGLSGNSLTEIILVETASIFIYAQTSQGIPLGALSGMAESNYAYFLKKAFDEAKNCVFDPICTERDDTACSACLIIPEISCNHFNAELG
-466 EIPEH
+466 
-471 VKPILRKSQLFTV
+471 RK
-484 IPRIYCEQCGSY
+484 Y
-496 EIPYCAECG
+496 
-505 KPMECDENVRLH
+505 
-517 CSCGAPFHVQCF
+517 
-529 EGHRACRVEN
+529 
-539 WYIPTSRMYTMINQN
+539 
-554 IHAAFKQDTAD
+554 
-565 LVMCIMGSALYI
+565 LYS
-577 AQPCIVRTEGV
+577 
-588 EVFFNQIDC
+588 ID
-597 FSRLP
+597 
-602 ATAKENTKKYAVYL
+602 
-616 GEKCDGTCSNAK
+616 G
-628 IGRCIADS
+628 
-636 SMACLPKAFYTLLPG
+636 
-651 FRPQPH
+651 
-657 KGLEYGD
+657 
-664 VAAQINVGS
+664 
-673 CAYEMKGI
+673 
-681 IKKNTMNSGRTSK
+681 
-694 SVDVLLN
+694 
-701 THLLS
+701 
-706 TSKAGEEIIRQFV
+706 
-719 EQGLVDNRVDL
+719 VDNPTVG
-730 IAVIAPQY
+730 
-738 FDNSFKGTL
+738 FWE
-747 RFLAKLGG
+747 
-755 KKVMFIELDDVARL
+755 M
-769 IEGNSAIDV
+769 

>member
-18 ISEKDDSER
+18 ISEKGDSER

-68 AFDLSPDTHSFS
+68 AFDLSPDTHSFA

-108 AVSDLRNPDAVDKYT
+108 TVSDLRNPDAVDKYT

-140 MIYACEC
+140 MIYTCEC

-152 IKIPHVQGVKNFKFR
+152 IKIPYVQGVKNFKFR

-309 SVERYVAIC
+309 SVERYVAMC

-361 AIQRQLDME
+361 AIQRQLNME

-442 LDTEGILFEINA
+442 LDTEGILFEISQRKIVEWLYENNIISEEQLPDLDDGISVKKWFA
-454 ISCLDSAEGAMY
+454 QYVHSDVISMFGEIDDSEKITKNVFALLHSMSHAFMNSAGELSGLSGNSLTEIILVETASIFIYAQTSQGIPLGALSGMAESNYAYFLKKAFDETKNCVFDPICTERDDTACSACLIIPEISCNHFNAELG
-466 EIPEH
+466 
-471 VKPILRKSQLFTV
+471 RK
-484 IPRIYCEQCGSY
+484 Y
-496 EIPYCAECG
+496 
-505 KPMECDENVRLH
+505 
-517 CSCGAPFHVQCF
+517 
-529 EGHRACRVEN
+529 
-539 WYIPTSRMYTMINQN
+539 
-554 IHAAFKQDTAD
+554 
-565 LVMCIMGSALYI
+565 LYS
-577 AQPCIVRTEGV
+577 
-588 EVFFNQIDC
+588 ID
-597 FSRLP
+597 
-602 ATAKENTKKYAVYL
+602 
-616 GEKCDGTCSNAK
+616 G
-628 IGRCIADS
+628 
-636 SMACLPKAFYTLLPG
+636 
-651 FRPQPH
+651 
-657 KGLEYGD
+657 
-664 VAAQINVGS
+664 
-673 CAYEMKGI
+673 
-681 IKKNTMNSGRTSK
+681 
-694 SVDVLLN
+694 
-701 THLLS
+701 
-706 TSKAGEEIIRQFV
+706 
-719 EQGLVDNRVDL
+719 VDNPT
-730 IAVIAPQY
+730 IG
-738 FDNSFKGTL
+738 FWE
-747 RFLAKLGG
+747 
-755 KKVMFIELDDVARL
+755 M
-769 IEGNSAIDV
+769 

>member
-97 SPLVFYCSSCG
+97 SPVVFYCSSCG

-442 LDTEGILFEINA
+442 LDTEGILFEISQRKIVEWLYENNI
-454 ISCLDSAEGAMY
+454 ISEEQLPDLDDDISVKKWFAQYVHSDVISMFGEIDDSEKITKNVFALLHSMSHAFMNSAGELSGLSGNSLT
-466 EIPEH
+466 EI
-471 VKPILRKSQLFTV
+471 
-484 IPRIYCEQCGSY
+484 
-496 EIPYCAECG
+496 
-505 KPMECDENVRLH
+505 
-517 CSCGAPFHVQCF
+517 
-529 EGHRACRVEN
+529 
-539 WYIPTSRMYTMINQN
+539 
-554 IHAAFKQDTAD
+554 TAD

>member
-68 AFDLSPDTHSFS
+68 AFDLSPDTHSFA

-108 AVSDLRNPDAVDKYT
+108 TVSDLRNPDAVDKYT

-152 IKIPHVQGVKNFKFR
+152 IKIPHVRGVKNFKFR

-181 SEKPA
+181 SEKTA

-309 SVERYVAIC
+309 SVERYVAMC

-442 LDTEGILFEINA
+442 LDTEGILFEISQRKIVEWLYENNIISEEQLPDLDDDISVKKWFVQYVHSDVISMFGEIDDSEKITKNVFA
-454 ISCLDSAEGAMY
+454 LLHSMSHAFMNVAGELSGLSSNSLTEIILVETASIFIYAQTSQGIPLGALSGMAESNYAYFLKKAFDEAKNCVFDPICTERDDTACSACLIIPEISCNHFNAELG
-466 EIPEH
+466 
-471 VKPILRKSQLFTV
+471 RK
-484 IPRIYCEQCGSY
+484 Y
-496 EIPYCAECG
+496 
-505 KPMECDENVRLH
+505 
-517 CSCGAPFHVQCF
+517 
-529 EGHRACRVEN
+529 
-539 WYIPTSRMYTMINQN
+539 
-554 IHAAFKQDTAD
+554 
-565 LVMCIMGSALYI
+565 LYS
-577 AQPCIVRTEGV
+577 
-588 EVFFNQIDC
+588 ID
-597 FSRLP
+597 
-602 ATAKENTKKYAVYL
+602 
-616 GEKCDGTCSNAK
+616 G
-628 IGRCIADS
+628 
-636 SMACLPKAFYTLLPG
+636 
-651 FRPQPH
+651 
-657 KGLEYGD
+657 
-664 VAAQINVGS
+664 
-673 CAYEMKGI
+673 
-681 IKKNTMNSGRTSK
+681 
-694 SVDVLLN
+694 
-701 THLLS
+701 
-706 TSKAGEEIIRQFV
+706 
-719 EQGLVDNRVDL
+719 VDNPTVG
-730 IAVIAPQY
+730 
-738 FDNSFKGTL
+738 FWE
-747 RFLAKLGG
+747 
-755 KKVMFIELDDVARL
+755 M
-769 IEGNSAIDV
+769 

>member
-10 YRFLPEMW
+10 YSFLPEMW

-442 LDTEGILFEINA
+442 LDTEGILFEISQRKIVEWLYENNIISEEQLPDLDDDISVKKWFA
-454 ISCLDSAEGAMY
+454 QYVHSDVISMFGEIDDSEKITKNVFALLHSMSHAFMNSAGELSGLSGNSLTEIILVETASIFIYAQTSQGIPLGALSGMAESNYAYFLKKAFDEAKNCVFDPICTERDDTACSACLIIPEISCNHFNAELG
-466 EIPEH
+466 
-471 VKPILRKSQLFTV
+471 RK
-484 IPRIYCEQCGSY
+484 Y
-496 EIPYCAECG
+496 
-505 KPMECDENVRLH
+505 
-517 CSCGAPFHVQCF
+517 
-529 EGHRACRVEN
+529 
-539 WYIPTSRMYTMINQN
+539 
-554 IHAAFKQDTAD
+554 
-565 LVMCIMGSALYI
+565 LYS
-577 AQPCIVRTEGV
+577 
-588 EVFFNQIDC
+588 ID
-597 FSRLP
+597 
-602 ATAKENTKKYAVYL
+602 
-616 GEKCDGTCSNAK
+616 G
-628 IGRCIADS
+628 
-636 SMACLPKAFYTLLPG
+636 
-651 FRPQPH
+651 
-657 KGLEYGD
+657 
-664 VAAQINVGS
+664 
-673 CAYEMKGI
+673 
-681 IKKNTMNSGRTSK
+681 
-694 SVDVLLN
+694 
-701 THLLS
+701 
-706 TSKAGEEIIRQFV
+706 
-719 EQGLVDNRVDL
+719 VDNPTVG
-730 IAVIAPQY
+730 
-738 FDNSFKGTL
+738 FWE
-747 RFLAKLGG
+747 
-755 KKVMFIELDDVARL
+755 M
-769 IEGNSAIDV
+769 

>member
-50 GEIKRQIKLFG
+50 GEIKRQVKLFG

-68 AFDLSPDTHSFS
+68 AFDLSPDTHSFA

-252 EEILNNIELAFSD
+252 DEILNNIELAFSD

-309 SVERYVAIC
+309 SVERYVSMC

-323 RKKTENPVGYA
+323 RKKAENPVGYA

-375 EEVTALNKKMGIA
+375 EEVTALNKKMGIT

-442 LDTEGILFEINA
+442 LDTEGILFEISQRKIVEWLYENNIISEEQLPDLDDDVSVKKWFAQYVHSDVISMFGEIDDSEKITKNVFALLHSMSHAFMNA
-454 ISCLDSAEGAMY
+454 AGELSGLSSNSLTEIILVETASIFIYAQTSQGIPLGALSGMAESNYAFFLKKAFDEAKNCVFDPICTERDDTACSACLIIPEISCNHFNAELG
-466 EIPEH
+466 
-471 VKPILRKSQLFTV
+471 RK
-484 IPRIYCEQCGSY
+484 Y
-496 EIPYCAECG
+496 
-505 KPMECDENVRLH
+505 
-517 CSCGAPFHVQCF
+517 
-529 EGHRACRVEN
+529 
-539 WYIPTSRMYTMINQN
+539 
-554 IHAAFKQDTAD
+554 
-565 LVMCIMGSALYI
+565 LYS
-577 AQPCIVRTEGV
+577 
-588 EVFFNQIDC
+588 ID
-597 FSRLP
+597 
-602 ATAKENTKKYAVYL
+602 
-616 GEKCDGTCSNAK
+616 G
-628 IGRCIADS
+628 
-636 SMACLPKAFYTLLPG
+636 
-651 FRPQPH
+651 
-657 KGLEYGD
+657 
-664 VAAQINVGS
+664 
-673 CAYEMKGI
+673 
-681 IKKNTMNSGRTSK
+681 
-694 SVDVLLN
+694 
-701 THLLS
+701 
-706 TSKAGEEIIRQFV
+706 
-719 EQGLVDNRVDL
+719 VDNPTVG
-730 IAVIAPQY
+730 
-738 FDNSFKGTL
+738 FWE
-747 RFLAKLGG
+747 
-755 KKVMFIELDDVARL
+755 M
-769 IEGNSAIDV
+769 

>member
-68 AFDLSPDTHSFS
+68 AFDLSPDTHSFA

-108 AVSDLRNPDAVDKYT
+108 TVSDLRNPDAVDKYT

-284 DAGMLPPEMFESAVN
+284 DAGILPPEMFESAVN

-309 SVERYVAIC
+309 SVERYVAMC

-361 AIQRQLDME
+361 AIQCQLDME

-442 LDTEGILFEINA
+442 LDTEGILFEISQRKIVEWLYENNIISEEQLPDLDDDISVKKWFA
-454 ISCLDSAEGAMY
+454 QYVHSDVISMFGEIDDSEKITKNVFALLHSMSHAFMNSAGELSGLSGNSLTEIILVETASIFIYAQTSQGIPLGALSGMAESNYAYFLKKAFDEAKNCVFDPICTERDDTACSACLIIPEISCNHFNAELG
-466 EIPEH
+466 
-471 VKPILRKSQLFTV
+471 RK
-484 IPRIYCEQCGSY
+484 Y
-496 EIPYCAECG
+496 
-505 KPMECDENVRLH
+505 
-517 CSCGAPFHVQCF
+517 
-529 EGHRACRVEN
+529 
-539 WYIPTSRMYTMINQN
+539 
-554 IHAAFKQDTAD
+554 
-565 LVMCIMGSALYI
+565 LYS
-577 AQPCIVRTEGV
+577 
-588 EVFFNQIDC
+588 ID
-597 FSRLP
+597 
-602 ATAKENTKKYAVYL
+602 
-616 GEKCDGTCSNAK
+616 G
-628 IGRCIADS
+628 
-636 SMACLPKAFYTLLPG
+636 
-651 FRPQPH
+651 
-657 KGLEYGD
+657 
-664 VAAQINVGS
+664 
-673 CAYEMKGI
+673 
-681 IKKNTMNSGRTSK
+681 
-694 SVDVLLN
+694 
-701 THLLS
+701 
-706 TSKAGEEIIRQFV
+706 
-719 EQGLVDNRVDL
+719 VDNPTVG
-730 IAVIAPQY
+730 
-738 FDNSFKGTL
+738 FWE
-747 RFLAKLGG
+747 
-755 KKVMFIELDDVARL
+755 M
-769 IEGNSAIDV
+769 

>member
-18 ISEKDDSER
+18 ISEKGDSER

-68 AFDLSPDTHSFS
+68 AFDLSPDTHSFA

-108 AVSDLRNPDAVDKYT
+108 TVSDLRNPDAVDKYT

-309 SVERYVAIC
+309 SVERYVAMC

-334 EWLSHFSF
+334 EWLSQFSF

-442 LDTEGILFEINA
+442 LDTEGILFEISQRKIVEWLYENNIISEEQLPDLDDDISVKKWFA
-454 ISCLDSAEGAMY
+454 QYVHSDVISMFGEIDDSEKITKNVFALLHSMSHAFMNSAGELSGLSGNSLTEIILVETASIFIYAQTSQGIPLGALSGMAESNYAYFLKKAFDEAKNCVFDPICTERDDTACSACLIIPEISCNHFNAELG
-466 EIPEH
+466 
-471 VKPILRKSQLFTV
+471 RK
-484 IPRIYCEQCGSY
+484 Y
-496 EIPYCAECG
+496 
-505 KPMECDENVRLH
+505 
-517 CSCGAPFHVQCF
+517 
-529 EGHRACRVEN
+529 
-539 WYIPTSRMYTMINQN
+539 
-554 IHAAFKQDTAD
+554 
-565 LVMCIMGSALYI
+565 LYS
-577 AQPCIVRTEGV
+577 
-588 EVFFNQIDC
+588 ID
-597 FSRLP
+597 
-602 ATAKENTKKYAVYL
+602 
-616 GEKCDGTCSNAK
+616 G
-628 IGRCIADS
+628 
-636 SMACLPKAFYTLLPG
+636 
-651 FRPQPH
+651 
-657 KGLEYGD
+657 
-664 VAAQINVGS
+664 
-673 CAYEMKGI
+673 
-681 IKKNTMNSGRTSK
+681 
-694 SVDVLLN
+694 
-701 THLLS
+701 
-706 TSKAGEEIIRQFV
+706 
-719 EQGLVDNRVDL
+719 VDNPTVG
-730 IAVIAPQY
+730 
-738 FDNSFKGTL
+738 FWE
-747 RFLAKLGG
+747 
-755 KKVMFIELDDVARL
+755 M
-769 IEGNSAIDV
+769 

>member
-39 KMSDIYEDFIE
+39 KMSDIYENFIE

-68 AFDLSPDTHSFS
+68 AFDLSPDTHSFA

-108 AVSDLRNPDAVDKYT
+108 TVSDLRNPDAVDKYT

-186 EFVQI
+186 EFVQS

-309 SVERYVAIC
+309 SVERYVAMC

-442 LDTEGILFEINA
+442 LDTEGILFEISQRKIVEWLYENNIISEEQLPDLDDDISVKKWFA
-454 ISCLDSAEGAMY
+454 QYVHSDVISMFGEIDDSEKITKNVFALLHSMSHAFMNSAGELSGLSGNSLTEIILVETASIFIYAQTSQGIPLGALSGMAESNYAYFLKKAFDETKNCVFDPICTERDDTACSACLIIPEISCNHFNAELG
-466 EIPEH
+466 
-471 VKPILRKSQLFTV
+471 RK
-484 IPRIYCEQCGSY
+484 Y
-496 EIPYCAECG
+496 
-505 KPMECDENVRLH
+505 
-517 CSCGAPFHVQCF
+517 
-529 EGHRACRVEN
+529 
-539 WYIPTSRMYTMINQN
+539 
-554 IHAAFKQDTAD
+554 
-565 LVMCIMGSALYI
+565 LYS
-577 AQPCIVRTEGV
+577 
-588 EVFFNQIDC
+588 ID
-597 FSRLP
+597 
-602 ATAKENTKKYAVYL
+602 
-616 GEKCDGTCSNAK
+616 G
-628 IGRCIADS
+628 
-636 SMACLPKAFYTLLPG
+636 
-651 FRPQPH
+651 
-657 KGLEYGD
+657 
-664 VAAQINVGS
+664 
-673 CAYEMKGI
+673 
-681 IKKNTMNSGRTSK
+681 
-694 SVDVLLN
+694 
-701 THLLS
+701 
-706 TSKAGEEIIRQFV
+706 
-719 EQGLVDNRVDL
+719 VDNPTVG
-730 IAVIAPQY
+730 
-738 FDNSFKGTL
+738 FWE
-747 RFLAKLGG
+747 
-755 KKVMFIELDDVARL
+755 M
-769 IEGNSAIDV
+769 

>member
-68 AFDLSPDTHSFS
+68 AFDLSPDTHSFA

-252 EEILNNIELAFSD
+252 DEILNNIELAFSD

-309 SVERYVAIC
+309 SVERYVAMC

-323 RKKTENPVGYA
+323 RKKAENPVGYA

-375 EEVTALNKKMGIA
+375 EEVTALNKKMGIT

-442 LDTEGILFEINA
+442 LDTEGILFEISQRKIVEWLYKNNIISEEQLPDLDDDISVKKWFAQYVHSDVISMFGEIDDSEKITKNVFALLHSMSHAFMNA
-454 ISCLDSAEGAMY
+454 AGELSGLSGNSLTEIILVETASIFIYAQTSQGIPLGALSGMAESNYAYFLKKAFDEAKNCVFDPICTERDDTACSACLIIPEISCNHFNAELG
-466 EIPEH
+466 
-471 VKPILRKSQLFTV
+471 RK
-484 IPRIYCEQCGSY
+484 Y
-496 EIPYCAECG
+496 
-505 KPMECDENVRLH
+505 
-517 CSCGAPFHVQCF
+517 
-529 EGHRACRVEN
+529 
-539 WYIPTSRMYTMINQN
+539 
-554 IHAAFKQDTAD
+554 
-565 LVMCIMGSALYI
+565 LYS
-577 AQPCIVRTEGV
+577 
-588 EVFFNQIDC
+588 ID
-597 FSRLP
+597 
-602 ATAKENTKKYAVYL
+602 
-616 GEKCDGTCSNAK
+616 G
-628 IGRCIADS
+628 
-636 SMACLPKAFYTLLPG
+636 
-651 FRPQPH
+651 
-657 KGLEYGD
+657 
-664 VAAQINVGS
+664 
-673 CAYEMKGI
+673 
-681 IKKNTMNSGRTSK
+681 
-694 SVDVLLN
+694 
-701 THLLS
+701 
-706 TSKAGEEIIRQFV
+706 
-719 EQGLVDNRVDL
+719 VDNPTVG
-730 IAVIAPQY
+730 
-738 FDNSFKGTL
+738 FWE
-747 RFLAKLGG
+747 
-755 KKVMFIELDDVARL
+755 M
-769 IEGNSAIDV
+769 

>member
-252 EEILNNIELAFSD
+252 DEILNNIELAFSD
-265 AFKSDAQRRNVK
+265 AFKSNAQRRNVK

-309 SVERYVAIC
+309 SVERYVAMC

-323 RKKTENPVGYA
+323 RKKAENPVGYA

-361 AIQRQLDME
+361 AIQRQLGME

-375 EEVTALNKKMGIA
+375 EEVTALNKKMGIT

-442 LDTEGILFEINA
+442 LDTEGILFEISQRKIVEWLYENNIISEEQLPDLDDDVSVKKWFAQYVHSDVISMFGEIDDSEKITKNVFALLHSMSHAFMNA
-454 ISCLDSAEGAMY
+454 AGELSGLSSNSLTEIILVETASIFIYAQTSQGIPLGALSGMAESNYAYFLKKAFDETKNCVFDPICTERDDTACSACLIIPEISCNHFNAELG
-466 EIPEH
+466 
-471 VKPILRKSQLFTV
+471 RK
-484 IPRIYCEQCGSY
+484 Y
-496 EIPYCAECG
+496 
-505 KPMECDENVRLH
+505 
-517 CSCGAPFHVQCF
+517 
-529 EGHRACRVEN
+529 
-539 WYIPTSRMYTMINQN
+539 
-554 IHAAFKQDTAD
+554 
-565 LVMCIMGSALYI
+565 LYS
-577 AQPCIVRTEGV
+577 
-588 EVFFNQIDC
+588 ID
-597 FSRLP
+597 
-602 ATAKENTKKYAVYL
+602 
-616 GEKCDGTCSNAK
+616 G
-628 IGRCIADS
+628 
-636 SMACLPKAFYTLLPG
+636 
-651 FRPQPH
+651 
-657 KGLEYGD
+657 
-664 VAAQINVGS
+664 
-673 CAYEMKGI
+673 
-681 IKKNTMNSGRTSK
+681 
-694 SVDVLLN
+694 
-701 THLLS
+701 
-706 TSKAGEEIIRQFV
+706 
-719 EQGLVDNRVDL
+719 VDNPTVG
-730 IAVIAPQY
+730 
-738 FDNSFKGTL
+738 FWE
-747 RFLAKLGG
+747 
-755 KKVMFIELDDVARL
+755 M
-769 IEGNSAIDV
+769 

>member
-18 ISEKDDSER
+18 ISEKGDSER

-68 AFDLSPDTHSFS
+68 AFDLSPDTHSFA

-108 AVSDLRNPDAVDKYT
+108 TVSDLRNPDAVDKYT

-201 DNANSGRNYKP
+201 DNAISGRNYKP

-265 AFKSDAQRRNVK
+265 AFKSDAQRQNVK

-309 SVERYVAIC
+309 SVERYVAMC

-442 LDTEGILFEINA
+442 LDTEGILFEISQRKIVEWLYENNIISEEQLPDLDDDISVKKWFA
-454 ISCLDSAEGAMY
+454 QYVHSDVISMFGEIDDSEKITKNVFALLHSMSHAFMNSAGELSGLSGNSLTEIILVETASIFIYAQTSQGIPLGALSGMAESNYAYFLKKAFDEAKNCVFDPICTERDDTACSACLIIPEISCNHFNAELG
-466 EIPEH
+466 
-471 VKPILRKSQLFTV
+471 RK
-484 IPRIYCEQCGSY
+484 Y
-496 EIPYCAECG
+496 
-505 KPMECDENVRLH
+505 
-517 CSCGAPFHVQCF
+517 
-529 EGHRACRVEN
+529 
-539 WYIPTSRMYTMINQN
+539 
-554 IHAAFKQDTAD
+554 
-565 LVMCIMGSALYI
+565 LYS
-577 AQPCIVRTEGV
+577 
-588 EVFFNQIDC
+588 ID
-597 FSRLP
+597 
-602 ATAKENTKKYAVYL
+602 
-616 GEKCDGTCSNAK
+616 G
-628 IGRCIADS
+628 
-636 SMACLPKAFYTLLPG
+636 
-651 FRPQPH
+651 
-657 KGLEYGD
+657 
-664 VAAQINVGS
+664 
-673 CAYEMKGI
+673 
-681 IKKNTMNSGRTSK
+681 
-694 SVDVLLN
+694 
-701 THLLS
+701 
-706 TSKAGEEIIRQFV
+706 
-719 EQGLVDNRVDL
+719 VDNPTVG
-730 IAVIAPQY
+730 
-738 FDNSFKGTL
+738 FWE
-747 RFLAKLGG
+747 
-755 KKVMFIELDDVARL
+755 M
-769 IEGNSAIDV
+769 

>member
-68 AFDLSPDTHSFS
+68 AFDLSPDTHSFA

-108 AVSDLRNPDAVDKYT
+108 TVSDLRNPDAVDKYT

-132 KWAVKQLQ
+132 KWAAKQLQ

-309 SVERYVAIC
+309 SVERYVAMC

-334 EWLSHFSF
+334 EWLSQFSF

-442 LDTEGILFEINA
+442 LDTEGILFEISQRKIVEWLYENNIISEEQLPDLDDDVSVKKWFA
-454 ISCLDSAEGAMY
+454 QYVHSDVISMFGEIDDSEKITKNVFALLHSMSHAFMNSAGELSGLSGNSLTEIILVETASIFIYAQASQGIPLGALSGMAESNYAYFLKKAFDETKNCVFDPICTERDDTACSACLIIPEISCNHFNAELG
-466 EIPEH
+466 
-471 VKPILRKSQLFTV
+471 RK
-484 IPRIYCEQCGSY
+484 Y
-496 EIPYCAECG
+496 
-505 KPMECDENVRLH
+505 
-517 CSCGAPFHVQCF
+517 
-529 EGHRACRVEN
+529 
-539 WYIPTSRMYTMINQN
+539 
-554 IHAAFKQDTAD
+554 
-565 LVMCIMGSALYI
+565 LYS
-577 AQPCIVRTEGV
+577 
-588 EVFFNQIDC
+588 ID
-597 FSRLP
+597 
-602 ATAKENTKKYAVYL
+602 
-616 GEKCDGTCSNAK
+616 G
-628 IGRCIADS
+628 
-636 SMACLPKAFYTLLPG
+636 
-651 FRPQPH
+651 
-657 KGLEYGD
+657 
-664 VAAQINVGS
+664 
-673 CAYEMKGI
+673 
-681 IKKNTMNSGRTSK
+681 
-694 SVDVLLN
+694 
-701 THLLS
+701 
-706 TSKAGEEIIRQFV
+706 
-719 EQGLVDNRVDL
+719 VDNPTVG
-730 IAVIAPQY
+730 
-738 FDNSFKGTL
+738 FWE
-747 RFLAKLGG
+747 
-755 KKVMFIELDDVARL
+755 M
-769 IEGNSAIDV
+769 